1 MSRATDRL
9 SQGKIALRWL
19 EEIVIDPWWQFHLT
33 FVPPLMVYLAAGIS
47 GLTGI
52 VGTFFVKEYLG
63 LSASYLAALAF
74 WAGLPWTLKMPLGHL
89 VDIWW
94 RYKEWLVYLG
104 ASLIALS
111 LTIMYGLITATEEMR
126 SVMPIESWYVIS
138 VLLTPSG
145 YVIQDVVADAMT
157 VEAVPN
163 TDDAGNPFPEDH
175 VKQLHTTMQT
185 FGRVAIIGGLL
196 LVAGVNVIFFADVEN
211 MSAAEKV
218 EIYGFIYQLALV
230 IPIVSVL
237 GVLFGKYLT
246 KRRERGLRERG
257 YSREQIVEM
266 ITGKQQE
273 TTPNWWL
280 FGGSLVFVAFTVGV
294 GLSDFA
300 YSQEIVFIG
309 AMAIVMFLMQ
319 RLMLELTPQARREL
333 IGTAAIVFV
342 FRAVP
347 GPGAGMTW
355 FEIDVLFFDQQFLA
369 FLALLTS
376 TLTMVGMFILRPMM
390 AEKSIAWVIVVLSI
404 AFGILTLPNIGLYY
418 GIYQWTESWSNG
430 MIDARAIAI
439 MDTMLESPLGQIAM
453 IPMLAW
459 IARSAPPHLKAT
471 FFAVMASFT
480 NLALSAASL
489 GTRYLNEWKTVS
501 REVRDP
507 VTDYVSVASDYSN
520 LGHLLI
526 AVTVVGVVVPILTV
540 GVIQASPWKTKS

>member
-1 MSRATDRL
+1 MAKVTGVL
-9 SQGKIALRWL
+9 NWL
-19 EEIVIDPWWQFHLT
+19 EEVVIDPWRQFHLS

-111 LTIMYGLITATEEMR
+111 LSIMYGLITATESMR
-126 SVMPIESWYVIS
+126 AILPIESWYVIS

-163 TDDAGNPFPEDH
+163 TDDAGNPLPEDQ
-175 VKQLHTTMQT
+175 VKHLHTTMQT
-185 FGRVAIIGGLL
+185 FGRVAIIGGSL

-211 MSAAEKV
+211 MSPAEKV
-218 EIYGFIYQLALV
+218 DIYGFIYQLALV
-230 IPIVSVL
+230 IPLVSVL

-246 KRRERGLRERG
+246 KRRERGLQARG
-257 YSREQIVEM
+257 YSRDQIVEI
-266 ITGKQQE
+266 ITGKQQK

-280 FGGSLVFVAFTVGV
+280 FGGSLIFVAFTVGV
-294 GLSDFA
+294 GLSDIA
-300 YSQEIVFIG
+300 LSQEIVFVG
-309 AMAIVMFLMQ
+309 AMAIVMFLMH
-319 RLMLELTPQARREL
+319 RLMMELQPQARREL

-355 FEIDVLFFDQQFLA
+355 FEIDVLNFDQQFLA
-369 FLALLTS
+369 LLALLTS
-376 TLTMVGMFILRPMM
+376 TLTMIGMFLLRPMM
-390 AEKSIAWVIVVLSI
+390 AKRSIAWVIVVLSV

-418 GIYQWTESWSNG
+418 GLYLWTESWSNG
-430 MIDARAIAI
+430 VIDARAIAV

-489 GTRYLNEWKTVS
+489 GTKYLNEWKTVA
-501 REVRDP
+501 REVKDP
-507 VTDYVSVASDYSN
+507 MTDTVSVAADYSN

-526 AVTVVGVVVPILTV
+526 AVTLIGVIVPILTV
-540 GVIQASPWKTKS
+540 AIIQSTPWKTKS